1 MSPDPPDPPRNRRG
15 FKIAVICAL
24 SLEADA
30 VHAVFDKFWTDDH
43 LQPTTD
49 YYTCTTGSIGLHN
62 VVLAYMSGMG
72 KANASGVAASLRSS
86 FPDIKL
92 ALIVGICGGVP
103 STGADGKGGE
113 IYLGDVIFSTAL
125 IQQTFGWR
133 YPKELQTKDTTK
145 DSLGRPNLKIHG
157 VFTKLETTYYREQLQ
172 KSVAASLKKIQE
184 KMPGSKYP
192 GSEADILFEPSYL
205 HKHHDSFTGTTVTC
219 DQCSAGP
226 DDICEDA
233 LKMTCENLGCDEM
246 RIVDRHKATD
256 VKASSEQH
264 AVSVHF
270 GVMGSG
276 DTVMKSGQHRDRL
289 AKDFGIIAFEME
301 GAGVWDHFPSIVV
314 KGVCDYADGHKNK
327 NWQRYAAAT
336 AAAGMKAFLEQW
348 ALEANDQEEP
358 PPPVVWHVPFNQPG
372 NFRGRKKVLA
382 ILEDSLFQPPGRPPS
397 RVALFGL
404 GGMGKSITAVELA
417 YATRNQRPTYSV
429 FWVEATD
436 HLTFEKDF
444 LEIGKKLNIPGIE
457 DEKADVKNLVKQYL
471 SQDSAGNWL
480 MILDNADDEGIWGVP
495 AKSSANGTALAESL
509 PKCTTGRILVT
520 TRSLGVA
527 VYMAGKEAVELPE
540 MNQEEAVETFLGLL
554 RKPEARMDAE
564 RISKLVETLTY
575 LPLAIVQAAA
585 YLNMNDAPTQHY
597 LEFLGDTEEN
607 VIALL
612 SEDFSNDEQRYRK
625 GQNPVASTWII
636 SFNQM
641 RVHHPRAADLLAFT
655 SCLGE
660 KNIPSSLLPEASSKI
675 EMTEALGILIG
686 YSFLRKQHEDQNQSK
701 EAMYQTHRLVRLA
714 TRNWLRTQDTLL
726 HWTQMTARVV
736 VERFPMR
743 RHDNRDQCALY
754 MPHAQVLCTSDGI
767 EDFEE
772 RYVLLEK
779 IDLNFLADGKYSE
792 AVRLHASV
800 VSWRETKLG
809 PSHISTLRAYRYFG
823 AALNAQGDWSEAKTY
838 LEKAVEGHNQI
849 LGAEHED
856 TLMCVSDL
864 VETFAGL
871 GDWEEAE
878 ELGEQVTRTRTKFL
892 GAEHPETLASMADLV
907 WIYTNQKQYQ
917 KAVEF
922 GLLVVQIRRK
932 LLGEEHPDTLAS
944 MADLAA
950 IYSTLGRLKEAEE
963 LQTIAMQT
971 QVRILG
977 GEHPSLLRNMGNLA
991 LTYERQGRLE
1001 ETERLKLKA
1010 LEIAERLLG
1019 FENHL
1024 TLTAMYNLAS
1034 TWREQDRLK
1043 EADALMERCI
1053 TLSIKKLGYH
1063 HPTTQE
1069 RLSNWPRF
1077 RFQEGEGDHEEL
1089 ELDPLP
1095 QSDNRP
1101 QLPPE
1106 YHDAWASP
1114 AEGSHSQTRGPAESP
1129 PGGRSTDAFGL
1140 SQPVLIEKEPTLVP
1154 PVDVPYTDSGDVSVP
1169 KNEFDRHGSLGP
1181 VESDDALTEYSDA
1194 SSIADT
1200 KRNAYIC
1207 ELADD
1212 LYGKVDI
1219 GAQTRN
1225 RVNQICED
1233 LPSLLKVFALRIGH
1247 GGSTQM
1253 HRDVMYFVH
1262 RHHREISDRF
1272 KSLCMGQNIPGE
1284 AVNDPTSGEGRDQTD
1299 QMLHKERMKRRHR
1312 YQGQMDD
1319 PTADTGFA
1327 EDDPVVQLADDPDDQ
1342 PEQNPYSLYAELI
1355 AQTSAHDWLLDSLR
1369 KQPYLTPTDSTRN
1382 PRRHPPETYQ
1392 MEFSLMW
1399 DPLHFTQE
1407 QGYTEKAEEVI
1418 KYAIT
1423 LTGNMSQAQAMP
1435 CGQYLSQ
1442 MWPSSGPAVLQM
1454 VQDALREPGA
1464 IVQAKLSDDTKLQ
1477 SSIDGPHFKVQVSG
1491 IRDSIAEVGEQLAWL
1506 GSAVRSAT
1514 DDNVALCSPFIENI
1528 AKNGPDGPTIETSPN
1543 VHTCHIQFR
1552 TYQHGAYPTIN
1563 NGRCWHDMF
1572 RNPTIVEGF
1581 PILWRPENMPG
1592 LEIPLNM
1599 MAALIQT
1606 RRIDTF
1612 NDIPYIKGFSSMLYP
1627 TKSVDDFLLW
1637 HHLFNKDGNR
1647 IPFTDERIT
1656 GACYVS
1662 RFDLPKAR
1670 HIVGWCSEVEY
1681 RAGSANAMLSI
1692 EKAGLRTPYS
1702 GCVLEKV
1709 TLTGG
1714 LYVTAGFDFR
1724 MGNKDKAVHILRD
1737 GYREKLQ
1744 LMDQRSEFRF
1754 DPKNIKEPDV
1764 LNAPGS
1770 ALEVLRHP
1778 ENRTLPLYTEAGHH
1792 SCFEERVDDLCNQLI
1807 KILDHQYQQAGQNG
1821 LKLKPSL
1828 RHRLEGWDFT
1838 DLAMQRDHIR
1848 PCVADTPTMRRG
1860 WFNFVREIQ
1869 AIVLFGHGFGEILRP
1884 SAKSK
1889 ISCPH
1894 WTRLPHDTYYLAAAV
1909 ADLHTIMKYEGSPN
1923 ADPPRL
1929 TRTIAWHQGKR
1940 SWKDFQCKPRAC
1952 TTHPEFVQALLAV
1965 KHNAGN
1971 SNSKSSSKPTVDP
1984 QDAGAVVFGHNK
1996 IRWFNS
2002 NKGLSR
2008 QGTPPRPGEE
2018 PTSPVDDSGVGTSLG
2033 TLNPSASAS
2042 SDANQQS
2049 RSSNT
2054 GLPLHA
2060 GQSVESPPVPTGDPT
2075 PSPSAVQAEDGQSA
2089 RNTSHSE
2096 VQPGDSA
2103 SSPDANQRPRIGSSS
2118 PNTGLPLHSGQSV
2131 GSPDPTPSPLVAQAE
2146 DGQSAGGTSHSEV
2159 QPSASASSPAANQ
2172 QLGISSS
2179 TSDTGLP
2186 LHSGQSVGSPDPTP
2200 SPSAAQAAED
2210 GQSARGTSQGEVQ
2223 SGASTLLKRWKA
2235 WAKSK
2240 LTRRR
2245 KRSKTPRR

>member
-1 MSPDPPDPPRNRRG
+1 
-15 FKIAVICAL
+15 
-24 SLEADA
+24 
-30 VHAVFDKFWTDDH
+30 
-43 LQPTTD
+43 
-49 YYTCTTGSIGLHN
+49 
-62 VVLAYMSGMG
+62 
-72 KANASGVAASLRSS
+72 
-86 FPDIKL
+86 
-92 ALIVGICGGVP
+92 
-103 STGADGKGGE
+103 
-113 IYLGDVIFSTAL
+113 
-125 IQQTFGWR
+125 
-133 YPKELQTKDTTK
+133 
-145 DSLGRPNLKIHG
+145 
-157 VFTKLETTYYREQLQ
+157 
-172 KSVAASLKKIQE
+172 
-184 KMPGSKYP
+184 
-192 GSEADILFEPSYL
+192 
-205 HKHHDSFTGTTVTC
+205 
-219 DQCSAGP
+219 
-226 DDICEDA
+226 
-233 LKMTCENLGCDEM
+233 
-246 RIVDRHKATD
+246 
-256 VKASSEQH
+256 
-264 AVSVHF
+264 
-270 GVMGSG
+270 
-276 DTVMKSGQHRDRL
+276 
-289 AKDFGIIAFEME
+289 
-301 GAGVWDHFPSIVV
+301 
-314 KGVCDYADGHKNK
+314 
-327 NWQRYAAAT
+327 
-336 AAAGMKAFLEQW
+336 
-348 ALEANDQEEP
+348 
-358 PPPVVWHVPFNQPG
+358 
-372 NFRGRKKVLA
+372 
-382 ILEDSLFQPPGRPPS
+382 
-397 RVALFGL
+397 
-404 GGMGKSITAVELA
+404 
-417 YATRNQRPTYSV
+417 
-429 FWVEATD
+429 
-436 HLTFEKDF
+436 
-444 LEIGKKLNIPGIE
+444 
-457 DEKADVKNLVKQYL
+457 
-471 SQDSAGNWL
+471 
-480 MILDNADDEGIWGVP
+480 
-495 AKSSANGTALAESL
+495 
-509 PKCTTGRILVT
+509 
-520 TRSLGVA
+520 
-527 VYMAGKEAVELPE
+527 
-540 MNQEEAVETFLGLL
+540 
-554 RKPEARMDAE
+554 
-564 RISKLVETLTY
+564 
-575 LPLAIVQAAA
+575 
-585 YLNMNDAPTQHY
+585 
-597 LEFLGDTEEN
+597 
-607 VIALL
+607 
-612 SEDFSNDEQRYRK
+612 
-625 GQNPVASTWII
+625 
-636 SFNQM
+636 
-641 RVHHPRAADLLAFT
+641 
-655 SCLGE
+655 
-660 KNIPSSLLPEASSKI
+660 
-675 EMTEALGILIG
+675 
-686 YSFLRKQHEDQNQSK
+686 
-701 EAMYQTHRLVRLA
+701 
-714 TRNWLRTQDTLL
+714 
-726 HWTQMTARVV
+726 
-736 VERFPMR
+736 
-743 RHDNRDQCALY
+743 
-754 MPHAQVLCTSDGI
+754 
-767 EDFEE
+767 
-772 RYVLLEK
+772 
-779 IDLNFLADGKYSE
+779 
-792 AVRLHASV
+792 
-800 VSWRETKLG
+800 
-809 PSHISTLRAYRYFG
+809 
-823 AALNAQGDWSEAKTY
+823 
-838 LEKAVEGHNQI
+838 
-849 LGAEHED
+849 
-856 TLMCVSDL
+856 
-864 VETFAGL
+864 
-871 GDWEEAE
+871 
-878 ELGEQVTRTRTKFL
+878 
-892 GAEHPETLASMADLV
+892 
-907 WIYTNQKQYQ
+907 
-917 KAVEF
+917 
-922 GLLVVQIRRK
+922 
-932 LLGEEHPDTLAS
+932 
-944 MADLAA
+944 
-950 IYSTLGRLKEAEE
+950 
-963 LQTIAMQT
+963 
-971 QVRILG
+971 
-977 GEHPSLLRNMGNLA
+977 
-991 LTYERQGRLE
+991 
-1001 ETERLKLKA
+1001 
-1010 LEIAERLLG
+1010 
-1019 FENHL
+1019 
-1024 TLTAMYNLAS
+1024 
-1034 TWREQDRLK
+1034 
-1043 EADALMERCI
+1043 
-1053 TLSIKKLGYH
+1053 
-1063 HPTTQE
+1063 
-1069 RLSNWPRF
+1069 
-1077 RFQEGEGDHEEL
+1077 
-1089 ELDPLP
+1089 
-1095 QSDNRP
+1095 
-1101 QLPPE
+1101 
-1106 YHDAWASP
+1106 
-1114 AEGSHSQTRGPAESP
+1114 
-1129 PGGRSTDAFGL
+1129 
-1140 SQPVLIEKEPTLVP
+1140 
-1154 PVDVPYTDSGDVSVP
+1154 
-1169 KNEFDRHGSLGP
+1169 
-1181 VESDDALTEYSDA
+1181 
-1194 SSIADT
+1194 
-1200 KRNAYIC
+1200 
-1207 ELADD
+1207 
-1212 LYGKVDI
+1212 
-1219 GAQTRN
+1219 
-1225 RVNQICED
+1225 
-1233 LPSLLKVFALRIGH
+1233 
-1247 GGSTQM
+1247 
-1253 HRDVMYFVH
+1253 
-1262 RHHREISDRF
+1262 
-1272 KSLCMGQNIPGE
+1272 MGQNIPGE

-1382 PRRHPPETYQ
+1382 RSIKETILSFLRSNHKVSKKAPPETYQ

-1506 GSAVRSAT
+1506 GSALRSST

-1552 TYQHGAYPTIN
+1552 TYQHGAYPTID

-1681 RAGSANAMLSI
+1681 CAGSANAMLSI

-1744 LMDQRSEFRF
+1744 LMDQRFVVLWDSGQKKGWLVNGNSALLYLTRASLEHNRTDGFRSEFRF
-1754 DPKNIKEPDV
+1754 DPKDIKEPDV

-1778 ENRTLPLYTEAGHH
+1778 ENRTLQLYTEAGHH
-1792 SCFEERVDDLCNQLI
+1792 TCFEERVDDLCNQLT

-1848 PCVADTPTMRRG
+1848 PCVADIPTMRRG

-1889 ISCPH
+1889 ISCPF

-1984 QDAGAVVFGHNK
+1984 HDAGAVVFGHNK

-2008 QGTPPRPGEE
+2008 QGNPPRPGEE

-2054 GLPLHA
+2054 GLHLHA

-2118 PNTGLPLHSGQSV
+2118 PNTGLPLHSGQSIA
-2131 GSPDPTPSPLVAQAE
+2131 SPDPTPSPLVAQAE
-2146 DGQSAGGTSHSEV
+2146 DGQSAGGTPHSK
-2159 QPSASASSPAANQ
+2159 
-2172 QLGISSS
+2172 
-2179 TSDTGLP
+2179 
-2186 LHSGQSVGSPDPTP
+2186 
-2200 SPSAAQAAED
+2200 
-2210 GQSARGTSQGEVQ
+2210 VQ
-2223 SGASTLLKRWKA
+2223 SGARTLLKRWRA
-2235 WAKSK
+2235 WAKSI
-2240 LTRRR
+2240 LTKRR
-2245 KRSKTPRR
+2245 KRSKTP